1 MAQYLDT
8 TDAEWFKPRLTGVMV
23 IISAAFVVLIV
34 RLLYLQVME
43 GEAYQRLSAIN
54 SIRLQSVDAPRGLIY
69 DRHGQL
75 LVDNRPAFDLSII
88 PRDAK
93 PIERTLATLSAHT
106 QIPLVELQAQLAKFR
121 RLASYKP
128 VPLRGDIGRDMLA
141 AVEVHRFE
149 LPGIRVDVR
158 PRRNYLVERS
168 ATHVLGYLG
177 EISEEELKS
186 KTCADCKGGDYI
198 GKTGL
203 ERSLESEMRGK
214 RGGRQVEVN
223 AAGQVVRVLKTVD
236 AQPGNNIFLTIDAE
250 LQAAAEAQL
259 KGKAGAVV
267 AVDPTNGEVLCM
279 ASSPTFDQ
287 NIFITGVS
295 HEAWQ
300 ELSSDPY
307 RPFEN
312 KAIQAEYP
320 PASTYKIVTAIA
332 GLEEGIID
340 ENTTFDCPGHLRFG
354 NRTFRC
360 WRRAGHG
367 TVDINKALAESC
379 DVFFYHVGIE
389 LGIDRL
395 AWYAK
400 ACGLGSPTGVGL
412 YPEGR
417 GLVPTAQW
425 KKKRVGVTWQQG
437 ETLSVAIGQGYNLT
451 TPIQMAMLTAA
462 VANGGDRLRPT
473 LVKSIKSA
481 DGSIVNQAERQ
492 VIGQLPTS
500 PANLETVKRG
510 LWTVVNTTKGT
521 AYKARI
527 EGVEMC
533 GKTGT
538 AQVVG
543 RKPGVKLSEEELAA
557 HLKPHAWFVGYAP
570 AEAPRIAVAVIIEN
584 GEHGSTAAAPVVSA
598 VIRRYLLGPEPEPE
612 PDPGEGEGGVSEV
625 VGGAVSGEST

>member
-34 RLLYLQVME
+34 RLLYLQVIE
-43 GEAYQRLSAIN
+43 GEEFQRLSAIN

-106 QIPLVELQAQLAKFR
+106 QIPLVELQAQVAKFR

-128 VPLRGDIGRDMLA
+128 VPLKGDIGRDMLA

-177 EISEEELKS
+177 EISEEELKA

-259 KGKAGAVV
+259 EGKAGAVV

-300 ELSSDPY
+300 ELSNDPY

-312 KAIQAEYP
+312 KAVQAEYP

-332 GLEEGIID
+332 GLGEGVID

-367 TVDINKALAESC
+367 TVDLNKALSESC

-425 KKKRVGVTWQQG
+425 KKKRVGVAWQQG

-481 DGSIVNQAERQ
+481 DGSIVSQAERK
-492 VIGQLPTS
+492 VIGQLPIS
-500 PANLETVKRG
+500 PANLEKVKRG

-543 RKPGVKLSEEELAA
+543 RKPGVKLSEEELAE

-598 VIRRYLLGPEPEPE
+598 VIRRYLLGPEPEP
-612 PDPGEGEGGVSEV
+612 DSEANSLT
-625 VGGAVSGEST
+625 GAVHGATSRESN

>member
-1 MAQYLDT
+1 
-8 TDAEWFKPRLTGVMV
+8 V
-23 IISAAFVVLIV
+23 
-34 RLLYLQVME
+34 
-43 GEAYQRLSAIN
+43 
-54 SIRLQSVDAPRGLIY
+54 
-69 DRHGQL
+69 
-75 LVDNRPAFDLSII
+75 
-88 PRDAK
+88 
-93 PIERTLATLSAHT
+93 
-106 QIPLVELQAQLAKFR
+106 
-121 RLASYKP
+121 
-128 VPLRGDIGRDMLA
+128 
-141 AVEVHRFE
+141 
-149 LPGIRVDVR
+149 
-158 PRRNYLVERS
+158 
-168 ATHVLGYLG
+168 
-177 EISEEELKS
+177 
-186 KTCADCKGGDYI
+186 

-203 ERSLESEMRGK
+203 ERSLERYMRGD

-236 AQPGNNIFLTIDAE
+236 AQPGHNVFLTIDAE
-250 LQAAAEAQL
+250 LQAVAEAQL
-259 KGKAGAVV
+259 TGKAGAVV
-267 AVDPTNGEVLCM
+267 AVDPNTGEVLCM

-295 HEAWQ
+295 QEAWQ
-300 ELSSDPY
+300 ELAGDPY

-312 KAIQAEYP
+312 KAVQAEYP

-367 TVDINKALAESC
+367 TVNVYKALAQSC

-400 ACGLGSPTGVGL
+400 ACGLGNPTGVGL
-412 YPEGR
+412 QSEGR
-417 GLVPTAQW
+417 GLVPTAAW
-425 KKKRVGVTWQQG
+425 KKQRTGVSWQRG

-451 TPIQMAMLTAA
+451 TPIQLAMLTAA

-473 LVKSIKSA
+473 LVKSVKSA
-481 DGSIVNQAERQ
+481 DGAVVTQAEPK
-492 VIGQLPTS
+492 VIGHLPVS
-500 PANLETVKRG
+500 AANLEIVKRG
-510 LWTVVNTTKGT
+510 LWMVVNHPRGT

-543 RKPGVKLSEEELAA
+543 RKPGVKLSEEELAE

-570 AEAPRIAVAVIIEN
+570 AEAPQIAVAVIIEN
-584 GEHGSTAAAPVVSA
+584 GEHGSSAAAPVVSA
-598 VIRRYLLGPEPEPE
+598 VIRHYLLGPEPEPE
-612 PDPGEGEGGVSEV
+612 EGEGALVKVDAAGRT
-625 VGGAVSGEST
+625 GAHN

>member
-1 MAQYLDT
+1 MDQYLDT
-8 TDAEWFKPRLTGVMV
+8 TDADWFKPRLMGVMV
-23 IISAAFVVLIV
+23 VISAAFVVLIV
-34 RLLYLQVME
+34 RLLYLQVIE
-43 GEAYQRLSAIN
+43 GAEYQRLSAIN

-69 DRHGQL
+69 DRNGRL

-88 PRDAK
+88 PKDAK
-93 PIERTLATLSAHT
+93 PVGQTLTMLSRHT
-106 QIPLVELQAQLAKFR
+106 RIPLVELEGQLAKYR
-121 RLASYKP
+121 GRASYKP
-128 VPLRGDIGRDMLA
+128 VPLKSDIGRDLLA

-168 ATHVLGYLG
+168 ATHALGYLG
-177 EISEEELKS
+177 EISEDELAS
-186 KTCADCKGGDYI
+186 DVCEDCRGGDYV

-203 ERSLESEMRGK
+203 ERALEGHMRGK

-236 AQPGNNIFLTIDAE
+236 ALPGKNIFLTIDAE
-250 LQAAAEAQL
+250 LQAVAEAQL
-259 KGKAGAVV
+259 VGKAGAVV
-267 AVDPTNGEVLCM
+267 AVDPTNGEILCM

-295 HEAWQ
+295 REAWQ
-300 ELSSDPY
+300 QLSSDPY

-312 KAIQAEYP
+312 KAVQAEYP
-320 PASTYKIVTAIA
+320 PASTYKIITAIA
-332 GLEEGIID
+332 GLEEGVID
-340 ENTTFDCPGHLRFG
+340 ENTTYDCPGHLRFG

-367 TVDINKALAESC
+367 TVDVNKALAESC
-379 DVFFYHVGIE
+379 DVFFYHVGTE

-417 GLVPTAQW
+417 GLVPTAAW
-425 KKKRVGVTWQQG
+425 KKKRVGVSWQRG

-451 TPIQMAMLTAA
+451 TPIQLAMLTAA
-462 VANGGDRLRPT
+462 VANGGDRLQPS
-473 LVKSIKSA
+473 LVKSIKTA
-481 DGSIVNQAERQ
+481 EGHLVTQAQRKLVGHLPVN
-492 VIGQLPTS
+492 PT
-500 PANLETVKRG
+500 NLDLVKHG
-510 LWTVVNTTKGT
+510 LWTVVNHTKGT

-527 EGVEMC
+527 EGLEMC

-538 AQVVG
+538 AQVIG
-543 RKPGVKLSEEELAA
+543 RKPGVNISEEDLAQ

-570 AEAPRIAVAVIIEN
+570 AIDPKIAVAVIVEN
-584 GEHGSTAAAPVVSA
+584 GEHGSSAAAPVVSA
-598 VIRRYLLGPEPEPE
+598 VIRHYLLGPVPEVE
-612 PDPGEGEGGVSEV
+612 EGAGVV
-625 VGGAVSGEST
+625 AAVDAAGATERSN

>member
-8 TDAEWFKPRLTGVMV
+8 ADAEWFKPRLTGVMV
-23 IISAAFVVLIV
+23 VISAAFVVLIV

-43 GEAYQRLSAIN
+43 GEAFQRLSAIN

-93 PIERTLATLSAHT
+93 PIERTLATLSEHT
-106 QIPLVELQAQLAKFR
+106 QIPLVELQAQVAKFKR
-121 RLASYKP
+121 RASYKP
-128 VPLRGDIGRDMLA
+128 VPLKGDIGRDMLA

-168 ATHVLGYLG
+168 ATHALGYLG
-177 EISEEELKS
+177 EISEDELKS
-186 KTCADCKGGDYI
+186 EAFEDCKGGDFI

-203 ERSLESEMRGK
+203 ERSLEGEMRGK

-250 LQAAAEAQL
+250 LQATAEVQL
-259 KGKAGAVV
+259 EGKAGAVV
-267 AVDPTNGEVLCM
+267 AVDPTSGEVLCM

-312 KAIQAEYP
+312 KAVQAEYP

-367 TVDINKALAESC
+367 TVDVNKALAESC

-412 YPEGR
+412 FPEGR

-425 KKKRVGVTWQQG
+425 KKKRVGVSWQQG

-462 VANGGDRLRPT
+462 VANGGDRLQPT
-473 LVKSIKSA
+473 LVKSIKSP
-481 DGSIVNQAERQ
+481 DGSIVSLAERK
-492 VIGQLPTS
+492 VVGQLPVS
-500 PANLETVKRG
+500 PANLEKVKRG
-510 LWTVVNTTKGT
+510 LWTVVNHNKGT
-521 AYKARI
+521 AFKARI

-543 RKPGVKLSEEELAA
+543 RKPGVKLSEEELAE

-570 AEAPRIAVAVIIEN
+570 AEAPKIAVSVIIEN

-598 VIRRYLLGPEPEPE
+598 VIRRYLLGPEPETEPE
-612 PDPGEGEGGVSEV
+612 EGEGGVTEA
-625 VGGAVSGEST
+625 VGGAASGESN

>member
-481 DGSIVNQAERQ
+481 DGSIVSQAERQ
-492 VIGQLPTS
+492 VIGQLPIS

>member
-8 TDAEWFKPRLTGVMV
+8 ADADWFKPRLMGVMV
-23 IISAAFVVLIV
+23 VISATFVVLIV
-34 RLLYLQVME
+34 RLLYLQVIE
-43 GEAYQRLSAIN
+43 GAEYQRLSAIN
-54 SIRLQSVDAPRGLIY
+54 SIRLQSEDAPRGLIY

-88 PRDAK
+88 PKDAK
-93 PIERTLATLSAHT
+93 PLDHTLATLSQHS
-106 QIPLVELQAQLAKFR
+106 QIPLVELEAQVAKYKR
-121 RLASYKP
+121 RASYKP
-128 VPLRGDIGRDMLA
+128 VPLRSDIGRDMLA

-149 LPGIRVDVR
+149 LPGIRMDVR

-168 ATHVLGYLG
+168 ATHALGYLG
-177 EISEEELKS
+177 EISEEELHS
-186 KTCADCKGGDYI
+186 GFCEDCRGGDYV

-203 ERSLESEMRGK
+203 ERSLELYMRGR

-236 AQPGNNIFLTIDAE
+236 AQPGHNVFLTIDAD
-250 LQAAAEAQL
+250 LQAVAEAQL
-259 KGKAGAVV
+259 VGRAGAVV
-267 AVDPTNGEVLCM
+267 AVDPNNGEVLCM

-312 KAIQAEYP
+312 KAVQAEYP

-367 TVDINKALAESC
+367 TVNVNKALAQSC
-379 DVFFYHVGIE
+379 DVFFYHVGVE

-400 ACGLGSPTGVGL
+400 ACGLGSATGVGL
-412 YPEGR
+412 HPEGK
-417 GLVPTAQW
+417 GLVPTAAW
-425 KKKRVGVTWQQG
+425 KKQRTGVSWQRG

-451 TPIQMAMLTAA
+451 TPIQLAMLTAA

-473 LVKSIKSA
+473 LVKSVKSA
-481 DGSIVNQAERQ
+481 DGGIVTQAERE
-492 VIGQLPTS
+492 VIGHLPVS
-500 PANLETVKRG
+500 AANLEIVKRG
-510 LWTVVNTTKGT
+510 LWTVVNHPRGT

-527 EGVEMC
+527 EGVEMA

-543 RKPGVKLSEEELAA
+543 RKPGVKLSEEELAE

-584 GEHGSTAAAPVVSA
+584 GEHGSSAAAPVVSA

-612 PDPGEGEGGVSEV
+612 PEVDDGAVAKTQGEGASRPRG
-625 VGGAVSGEST
+625 